1 MEWSVNKGVIITT
14 NNIAATLDLN
24 IIEKYVKDL
33 NNVDLSNIIS
43 SRLFQSKS
51 YMKVLG
57 IPYYI
62 EDNDLSITTDIVER
76 VIQKTHIFNNVILE
90 SCPYIIKIS
99 PKSDM
104 AIIWVDIWDFQNST
118 KAKMLI
124 NRYFTIG

>member
-1 MEWSVNKGVIITT
+1 MKEKKLEWSVNKGVIITT

-33 NNVDLSNIIS
+33 NNVDLINIIS

-51 YMKVLG
+51 YMKILG

-62 EDNDLSITTDIVER
+62 EDNNLSITTDIVER
-76 VIQKTHIFNNVILE
+76 VIQKTYIFNDVVLE
-90 SCPYIIKIS
+90 SCPYIIKMS
-99 PKSDM
+99 PKSYM

-124 NRYFTIG
+124 NR